1 MQGYSCL
8 MSAALQGHV
17 DIVDLL
23 LSKGAAVNA
32 QADDVGL
39 LAACDRSLNMHMLPD
54 AHALTHIHLIFRT
67 HGWLTQACVL
77 RVSCGHASAL
87 PQCVYG

>member
-8 MSAALQGHV
+8 MSAALQGQV

-23 LSKGAAVNA
+23 LSEGAAINA

-39 LAACDRSLNMHMLPD
+39 FAPL
-54 AHALTHIHLIFRT
+54 
-67 HGWLTQACVL
+67 
-77 RVSCGHASAL
+77 
-87 PQCVYG
+87 